1 MPPKR
6 RAPARGAGKKAADA
20 TSDRDILVIE
30 VIEGPAKGTKFTPTV
45 RIHGT
50 HRADLHPPPSPVPP
64 LPPEKSSRP
73 DVHFP
78 PPPLRQTQADK
89 IQVGRTRSS
98 QIYIKG
104 DPAVSQKHA
113 SITWNGSAWQIVDLG
128 SSNGTAVNDEDLDED
143 GDPTVLAD
151 GDVVSVGTDTTVVVS
166 ITKQPAKAAPEEPV
180 SKKETTKEKAKPE
193 PKKRGRP
200 PKKAAEVEVDD
211 AEPPKKK
218 PAARGR
224 KKKEPEPVEE
234 PEETPPVV
242 EEPAPAPEPVVETQP
257 SPPVEV
263 EVDEDDDK
271 ENDVNICVTVE
282 QFIAE
287 KVEGFISAATDVAT
301 EEVKELMVLKD
312 RVKES
317 IRKNYAQ
324 VEA

>member
-1 MPPKR
+1 M
-6 RAPARGAGKKAADA
+6 
-20 TSDRDILVIE
+20 
-30 VIEGPAKGTKFTPTV
+30 
-45 RIHGT
+45 
-50 HRADLHPPPSPVPP
+50 
-64 LPPEKSSRP
+64 
-73 DVHFP
+73 
-78 PPPLRQTQADK
+78 
-89 IQVGRTRSS
+89 GRTRSS

-180 SKKETTKEKAKPE
+180 AAKKETAKEKAKPE

-242 EEPAPAPEPVVETQP
+242 EEPAPVPEPVVETQP

-271 ENDVNICVTVE
+271 ENDVNVCVTVE

-301 EEVKELMVLKD
+301 VEVKELMVLKD

>member
-20 TSDRDILVIE
+20 TGDRDILVIE

-45 RIHGT
+45 RIHPTAPTST
-50 HRADLHPPPSPVPP
+50 HPHPPFPLFPLKRVRGLTFISPPS
-64 LPPEKSSRP
+64 S
-73 DVHFP
+73 
-78 PPPLRQTQADK
+78 RQTQADK

-166 ITKQPAKAAPEEPV
+166 ITKQSAKAAPEEPV
-180 SKKETTKEKAKPE
+180 SKKETAKEKAKPE

-234 PEETPPVV
+234 PEETQPVV
-242 EEPAPAPEPVVETQP
+242 EEPAPAPEPVVETP

-271 ENDVNICVTVE
+271 ENDVNVCVTVE

>member
-6 RAPARGAGKKAADA
+6 RAPARGAGKKAADV
-20 TSDRDILVIE
+20 TGDRDILVIE
-30 VIEGPAKGTKFTPTV
+30 VIEGPAKGTKFTPMV

-50 HRADLHPPPSPVPP
+50 HRADLHPPPSTVPP

-78 PPPLRQTQADK
+78 PPSSRQTQADK

-128 SSNGTAVNDEDLDED
+128 SSNGTAVNDEDLEED
-143 GDPTVLAD
+143 GDPTVLTD
-151 GDVVSVGTDTTVVVS
+151 GDVVSVGTDTTVGVS
-166 ITKQPAKAAPEEPV
+166 ITKQPTKAAPEEPV
-180 SKKETTKEKAKPE
+180 SKKETAKEKAKPE

-234 PEETPPVV
+234 PEESPPVV
-242 EEPAPAPEPVVETQP
+242 EEPAPAPEPVVETP

-312 RVKES
+312 QVKES

>member
-1 MPPKR
+1 M
-6 RAPARGAGKKAADA
+6 
-20 TSDRDILVIE
+20 
-30 VIEGPAKGTKFTPTV
+30 
-45 RIHGT
+45 
-50 HRADLHPPPSPVPP
+50 
-64 LPPEKSSRP
+64 
-73 DVHFP
+73 
-78 PPPLRQTQADK
+78 
-89 IQVGRTRSS
+89 
-98 QIYIKG
+98 
-104 DPAVSQKHA
+104 SQKHA

-128 SSNGTAVNDEDLDED
+128 SSNGTAVNDEDLEED
-143 GDPTVLAD
+143 GDPTVLTD

-166 ITKQPAKAAPEEPV
+166 ITKQPTKAAPEEPV
-180 SKKETTKEKAKPE
+180 PVKKETTAKAKPE

-234 PEETPPVV
+234 PEESPPVV
-242 EEPAPAPEPVVETQP
+242 EETAPAPEPVVKTQP

-271 ENDVNICVTVE
+271 ENDENICVTVE

-301 EEVKELMVLKD
+301 TEVKELMVLKD

>member
-1 MPPKR
+1 M
-6 RAPARGAGKKAADA
+6 
-20 TSDRDILVIE
+20 
-30 VIEGPAKGTKFTPTV
+30 
-45 RIHGT
+45 
-50 HRADLHPPPSPVPP
+50 
-64 LPPEKSSRP
+64 
-73 DVHFP
+73 
-78 PPPLRQTQADK
+78 
-89 IQVGRTRSS
+89 
-98 QIYIKG
+98 
-104 DPAVSQKHA
+104 SQKHA

-128 SSNGTAVNDEDLDED
+128 SSNGTAVNDEDLEED
-143 GDPTVLAD
+143 GDPTVLTD

-166 ITKQPAKAAPEEPV
+166 ITKQPEKAPPEEPV
-180 SKKETTKEKAKPE
+180 PVKKETTKEKAKPE

-200 PKKAAEVEVDD
+200 PKKTAEVEVDD

-234 PEETPPVV
+234 PEESPPVV
-242 EEPAPAPEPVVETQP
+242 EEPAPEPEPVVETQP

>member
-1 MPPKR
+1 M
-6 RAPARGAGKKAADA
+6 
-20 TSDRDILVIE
+20 S
-30 VIEGPAKGTKFTPTV
+30 
-45 RIHGT
+45 
-50 HRADLHPPPSPVPP
+50 
-64 LPPEKSSRP
+64 
-73 DVHFP
+73 
-78 PPPLRQTQADK
+78 QADK

-166 ITKQPAKAAPEEPV
+166 ITNQPTKAAPEEPV
-180 SKKETTKEKAKPE
+180 AAKKETAKEKAKPE

-234 PEETPPVV
+234 PEEEMQPVV
-242 EEPAPAPEPVVETQP
+242 EEPAPAPEPVVETP

-271 ENDVNICVTVE
+271 ENDENICVTVE

>member
-20 TSDRDILVIE
+20 TGDRDILVIE
-30 VIEGPAKGTKFTPTV
+30 VIEGPAKGTKFTPT
-45 RIHGT
+45 
-50 HRADLHPPPSPVPP
+50 
-64 LPPEKSSRP
+64 
-73 DVHFP
+73 
-78 PPPLRQTQADK
+78 ADK

-166 ITKQPAKAAPEEPV
+166 ITKQPAKVAPEEPV
-180 SKKETTKEKAKPE
+180 PAKKETTAKAKPE

-234 PEETPPVV
+234 PKETPPVV

-271 ENDVNICVTVE
+271 ENDVNVCVTVE

-287 KVEGFISAATDVAT
+287 KVEGFISAATDVST

>member
-1 MPPKR
+1 M
-6 RAPARGAGKKAADA
+6 
-20 TSDRDILVIE
+20 
-30 VIEGPAKGTKFTPTV
+30 
-45 RIHGT
+45 
-50 HRADLHPPPSPVPP
+50 
-64 LPPEKSSRP
+64 
-73 DVHFP
+73 
-78 PPPLRQTQADK
+78 
-89 IQVGRTRSS
+89 GRTRSS

-128 SSNGTAVNDEDLDED
+128 SSNGTAVNDEDLEED
-143 GDPTVLAD
+143 GDPTVLTD

-180 SKKETTKEKAKPE
+180 SKKETTAKAKPE

-234 PEETPPVV
+234 PEESPPVV
-242 EEPAPAPEPVVETQP
+242 EETAPAPEPVVETQP

-271 ENDVNICVTVE
+271 ENDENICVTVE

-301 EEVKELMVLKD
+301 TEVKELMVLKD

>member
-6 RAPARGAGKKAADA
+6 RAPARGAGKKAADV
-20 TSDRDILVIE
+20 TGDRDILVIE
-30 VIEGPAKGTKFTPTV
+30 VIEGPAKGTKFTPM
-45 RIHGT
+45 
-50 HRADLHPPPSPVPP
+50 
-64 LPPEKSSRP
+64 
-73 DVHFP
+73 
-78 PPPLRQTQADK
+78 ADK

-128 SSNGTAVNDEDLDED
+128 SSNGTAVNDEDLEED

-166 ITKQPAKAAPEEPV
+166 ITKQPAKVAPEEPV
-180 SKKETTKEKAKPE
+180 PAKKETTAKAKPE

-234 PEETPPVV
+234 PEESPPVV
-242 EEPAPAPEPVVETQP
+242 EEPAPAPEPVVETP

-312 RVKES
+312 QVKES

>member
-1 MPPKR
+1 
-6 RAPARGAGKKAADA
+6 
-20 TSDRDILVIE
+20 
-30 VIEGPAKGTKFTPTV
+30 
-45 RIHGT
+45 
-50 HRADLHPPPSPVPP
+50 
-64 LPPEKSSRP
+64 
-73 DVHFP
+73 
-78 PPPLRQTQADK
+78 
-89 IQVGRTRSS
+89 VGRTRSS

-143 GDPTVLAD
+143 GDPTVLSRRRRR
-151 GDVVSVGTDTTVVVS
+151 VSGHRHDRGGVHH
-166 ITKQPAKAAPEEPV
+166 
-180 SKKETTKEKAKPE
+180 ETTGKGRRRRNRCREEGDGKEKAKPE

-234 PEETPPVV
+234 PEETQPVV
-242 EEPAPAPEPVVETQP
+242 EEPAPAPEPEPVVETHHRRP
-257 SPPVEV
+257 SRSRLTRTTTR
-263 EVDEDDDK
+263 K
-271 ENDVNICVTVE
+271 TTVNVCVTVE

-312 RVKES
+312 QVKES

>member
-30 VIEGPAKGTKFTPTV
+30 VIEGPAKGTKFTPT
-45 RIHGT
+45 
-50 HRADLHPPPSPVPP
+50 
-64 LPPEKSSRP
+64 
-73 DVHFP
+73 
-78 PPPLRQTQADK
+78 ADK

-166 ITKQPAKAAPEEPV
+166 ITKQPAKVAPEEPV
-180 SKKETTKEKAKPE
+180 PAKKETTAKAKPE

-234 PEETPPVV
+234 PKETPPVV

-271 ENDVNICVTVE
+271 ENDVNVCVTVE

-287 KVEGFISAATDVAT
+287 KVEGFISAATDVST

>member
-1 MPPKR
+1 M
-6 RAPARGAGKKAADA
+6 
-20 TSDRDILVIE
+20 S
-30 VIEGPAKGTKFTPTV
+30 
-45 RIHGT
+45 
-50 HRADLHPPPSPVPP
+50 
-64 LPPEKSSRP
+64 
-73 DVHFP
+73 
-78 PPPLRQTQADK
+78 QADK

-180 SKKETTKEKAKPE
+180 SKKETTAKAKPE

-234 PEETPPVV
+234 PEESPPVV
-242 EEPAPAPEPVVETQP
+242 EEPAPEPEPVVETQP

-271 ENDVNICVTVE
+271 ENDVNVCVTVE

-287 KVEGFISAATDVAT
+287 KVEGFISAATDVST

>member
-1 MPPKR
+1 M
-6 RAPARGAGKKAADA
+6 
-20 TSDRDILVIE
+20 
-30 VIEGPAKGTKFTPTV
+30 
-45 RIHGT
+45 
-50 HRADLHPPPSPVPP
+50 
-64 LPPEKSSRP
+64 
-73 DVHFP
+73 
-78 PPPLRQTQADK
+78 
-89 IQVGRTRSS
+89 GRTRSS

-128 SSNGTAVNDEDLDED
+128 SSNGTAVNDEDLEED
-143 GDPTVLAD
+143 GEPTVLTD

-166 ITKQPAKAAPEEPV
+166 ITKQPTKAAPEEPKT
-180 SKKETTKEKAKPE
+180 KKETTAKAKPE

-200 PKKAAEVEVDD
+200 PKKAVEVEVEDT
-211 AEPPKKK
+211 EPPKKK

-234 PEETPPVV
+234 PEEEPVV
-242 EEPAPAPEPVVETQP
+242 EESAPAPEPEPVVEAP

-271 ENDVNICVTVE
+271 ENDSNICVTVE

-312 RVKES
+312 QVKES

>member
-1 MPPKR
+1 M
-6 RAPARGAGKKAADA
+6 
-20 TSDRDILVIE
+20 
-30 VIEGPAKGTKFTPTV
+30 
-45 RIHGT
+45 
-50 HRADLHPPPSPVPP
+50 
-64 LPPEKSSRP
+64 
-73 DVHFP
+73 
-78 PPPLRQTQADK
+78 
-89 IQVGRTRSS
+89 GRTRSS

-128 SSNGTAVNDEDLDED
+128 SSNGTAVNDEDLEED

-193 PKKRGRP
+193 PKKSGRP

-234 PEETPPVV
+234 PEESPPVV

-271 ENDVNICVTVE
+271 ENDENICVTVE

-287 KVEGFISAATDVAT
+287 KVEGFISAATDVST

>member
-1 MPPKR
+1 
-6 RAPARGAGKKAADA
+6 
-20 TSDRDILVIE
+20 
-30 VIEGPAKGTKFTPTV
+30 
-45 RIHGT
+45 
-50 HRADLHPPPSPVPP
+50 
-64 LPPEKSSRP
+64 
-73 DVHFP
+73 
-78 PPPLRQTQADK
+78 
-89 IQVGRTRSS
+89 VGRTRSS

-166 ITKQPAKAAPEEPV
+166 ITKQPAKVAPEEPV
-180 SKKETTKEKAKPE
+180 PAKKETTAKAKPE
-193 PKKRGRP
+193 
-200 PKKAAEVEVDD
+200 
-211 AEPPKKK
+211 PKKK

-234 PEETPPVV
+234 PEETQPVV
-242 EEPAPAPEPVVETQP
+242 EEPAPAPEPEPVVETQP

-271 ENDVNICVTVE
+271 ENDVNVCVTVE

-312 RVKES
+312 QVKES

>member
-1 MPPKR
+1 V
-6 RAPARGAGKKAADA
+6 
-20 TSDRDILVIE
+20 S
-30 VIEGPAKGTKFTPTV
+30 
-45 RIHGT
+45 
-50 HRADLHPPPSPVPP
+50 
-64 LPPEKSSRP
+64 
-73 DVHFP
+73 
-78 PPPLRQTQADK
+78 QADK

-128 SSNGTAVNDEDLDED
+128 SSNGTAVNDEDLEED

-166 ITKQPAKAAPEEPV
+166 ITKQPAKVAPEEPV
-180 SKKETTKEKAKPE
+180 PAKKETTAKAKPE

-234 PEETPPVV
+234 PKETPPVV

-271 ENDVNICVTVE
+271 ENDENICVTVE

>member
-20 TSDRDILVIE
+20 TGDRDILVIE

-45 RIHGT
+45 RIHPTAPTST
-50 HRADLHPPPSPVPP
+50 HPHPPFPLFPLKRVRGLTFISPPS
-64 LPPEKSSRP
+64 S
-73 DVHFP
+73 
-78 PPPLRQTQADK
+78 RQTQADK

-128 SSNGTAVNDEDLDED
+128 SSNGTAVNDEDLEED

-166 ITKQPAKAAPEEPV
+166 ITKQSAKAAPEEPV
-180 SKKETTKEKAKPE
+180 SKKETAKEKAKPE

-234 PEETPPVV
+234 PEESPPVV
-242 EEPAPAPEPVVETQP
+242 EEPAPVPEPVVETP

-271 ENDVNICVTVE
+271 ENDVNVCVTVE

>member
-1 MPPKR
+1 M
-6 RAPARGAGKKAADA
+6 
-20 TSDRDILVIE
+20 
-30 VIEGPAKGTKFTPTV
+30 
-45 RIHGT
+45 
-50 HRADLHPPPSPVPP
+50 
-64 LPPEKSSRP
+64 
-73 DVHFP
+73 
-78 PPPLRQTQADK
+78 
-89 IQVGRTRSS
+89 GRTRSS

-128 SSNGTAVNDEDLDED
+128 SSNGTAVNDEDLEED

-166 ITKQPAKAAPEEPV
+166 ITKQPTKAAPEEPV

-234 PEETPPVV
+234 PKETPPVV
-242 EEPAPAPEPVVETQP
+242 EETAPAPEPVVETQP

-271 ENDVNICVTVE
+271 ENDVNVCVTVE